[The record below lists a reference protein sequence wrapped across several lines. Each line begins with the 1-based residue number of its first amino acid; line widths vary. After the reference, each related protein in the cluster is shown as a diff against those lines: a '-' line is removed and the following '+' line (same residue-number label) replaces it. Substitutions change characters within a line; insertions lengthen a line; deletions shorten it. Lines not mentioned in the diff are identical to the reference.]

1 MHNEKEQ
8 PSETT
13 GTRKGFSL
21 IGLIQFLGASSI
33 VAIAT
38 WSLNSIISAK
48 SNQQEQL
55 NTFINTISDFMIQ
68 NNLDGQTSGKPLVP
82 AVSRAARGYAL
93 NTLNTLDGVLFI
105 EDKPK
110 KLALLKFLYDSELIG
125 YCRDSVVGKRGSIAP
140 TKCYDTR
147 IKLRDARLRGLKFST
162 LGAITIGIDLSGANL
177 TDSDFSNN
185 DLSHS
190 KFKRSLLRN
199 SNFSNSILQFANLSN
214 AFLVDAN
221 LSNADLT
228 NSILNGAQLCG
239 ADLTGVIGF
248 QKAKLNQVAFNAQT
262 KLPAGGKEQLIANS
276 GIYVGPKE
284 QIKDCQI
291 TRTLE

>member
-1 MHNEKEQ
+1 MQNDKELT
-8 PSETT
+8 SERT
-13 GTRKGFSL
+13 GARKGFSVMG
-21 IGLIQFLGASSI
+21 IIQFLGASTF

-38 WSLNSIISAK
+38 WSLNSIISTK

-93 NTLNTLDGVLFI
+93 NTLNTLDGVPFI
-105 EDKPK
+105 EDQPK

-125 YCRDSVVGKRGSIAP
+125 YCRDSAVGKPGSFVT
-140 TKCYDTR
+140 TKCFSTR
-147 IKLRDARLRGLKFST
+147 IKLRDARLRGLKFPT
-162 LGAITIGIDLSGANL
+162 LGAIAVGIDLSGANL
-177 TDSDFSNN
+177 TDSDFSNM
-185 DLSHS
+185 DLSHA
-190 KFKRSLLRN
+190 KFKRSLLKN
-199 SNFSNSILQFANLSN
+199 SNFSSSILQHADLSS
-214 AFLVDAN
+214 AFLVNAN

-228 NSILNGAQLCG
+228 YSILNGAQLCG
-239 ADLTGVIGF
+239 ADLSGISGF
-248 QKAKLNQVAFNAQT
+248 KLAQLNQVAFNAKT
-262 KLPAGGKEQLIANS
+262 KLPAGGKELLIANN

-284 QIKDCQI
+284 EIKDCQV

>member
-1 MHNEKEQ
+1 
-8 PSETT
+8 
-13 GTRKGFSL
+13 L
-21 IGLIQFLGASSI
+21 GLIQFLGASSI

-38 WSLNSIISAK
+38 WSLNNIISAK
-48 SNQQEQL
+48 RNQQEQL
-55 NTFINTISDFMIQ
+55 NIFINTISDFMIQ

-110 KLALLKFLYDSELIG
+110 KLAMLKFLYDSELIG
-125 YCRDSVVGKRGSIAP
+125 YCRDSVVGKRGSLTS
-140 TKCYDTR
+140 TKCYETR
-147 IKLRDARLRGLKFST
+147 IRLRDARLRGLKFST
-162 LGAITIGIDLSGANL
+162 LGAISIGIDLSGTNL

-190 KFKRSLLRN
+190 KFKRSLLKD
-199 SNFSNSILQFANLSN
+199 SDFSDSILQFANLSN

-228 NSILNGAQLCG
+228 NSILDGAQLCS

-248 QKAKLNQVAFNAQT
+248 QTAKLNQVTFNAQT
-262 KLPAGGKEQLIANS
+262 KLPAGGKKKLMENN
-276 GIYVGPKE
+276 GIYV
-284 QIKDCQI
+284 KDCQI
-291 TRTLE
+291 TRILE

>member
-1 MHNEKEQ
+1 MQSEKEA
-8 PSETT
+8 PSEPTQI
-13 GTRKGFSL
+13 RRGFSL
-21 IGLIQFLGASSI
+21 TGLFQFLGASSI

-38 WSLNSIISAK
+38 WSLNNIISAK

-125 YCRDSVVGKRGSIAP
+125 YCRESAVGKSSSIVS

-147 IKLRDARLRGLKFST
+147 IRLRDAKLRGLKFSA
-162 LGAITIGIDLSGANL
+162 LGTITIGIDLSGANL
-177 TDSDFSNN
+177 TGSDFSNS

-190 KFKRSLLRN
+190 KFKRSLLKN
-199 SNFSNSILQFANLSN
+199 SNFSNSILQFTNLSN

-221 LSNADLT
+221 LAGADLT
-228 NSILNGAQLCG
+228 HSILNGAQLCG
-239 ADLTGVIGF
+239 ADLTGVTGF
-248 QKAKLNQVAFNAQT
+248 QKAELNQVTFNAQT
-262 KLPAGGKEQLIANS
+262 KLPKGGREQLISNN
-276 GIYVGPKE
+276 GIFVGPKE
-284 QIKDCQI
+284 VVKTCQV

>member
-1 MHNEKEQ
+1 MQNEKES
-8 PSETT
+8 PTEMA
-13 GTRKGFSL
+13 GIRKGFSL
-21 IGLIQFLGASSI
+21 LGIIQFLGASSI

-93 NTLNTLDGVLFI
+93 NTLNILDGVFLI

-125 YCRDSVVGKRGSIAP
+125 YCRDSVVGQRGSIAS
-140 TKCYDTR
+140 TKCYNTR
-147 IKLRDARLRGLKFST
+147 IRLKDARLRGLNFST
-162 LGAITIGIDLSGANL
+162 LGVIAIGIDLSGANL

-190 KFKRSLLRN
+190 KFKRSLLKN
-199 SNFSNSILQFANLSN
+199 TNFSNSILQFANLSN
-214 AFLVDAN
+214 AFLVNAN
-221 LSNADLT
+221 LSSADLT
-228 NSILNGAQLCG
+228 NAILSGAQLCG
-239 ADLTGVIGF
+239 ADLTGVTGF
-248 QKAKLNQVAFNAQT
+248 QQAKLNQVAFNAHT
-262 KLPAGGKEQLIANS
+262 KLPMGGKAQLIANN
-276 GIYVGPKE
+276 GIYVKE
-284 QIKDCQI
+284 CQI